1 MPHLPATWNERRYA
15 DRERTIERV
24 MSDSRWQ
31 WTRTARMR
39 RILVVVVVALCTAI
53 IPAFT
58 QGGSFFGI
66 MVTAAAWAG
75 WGLLR
80 MSIRTVADLPDRFL
94 DERQRALRNRAYLY
108 AYLIF
113 GWIVCAM
120 LTAGLIAFVIVSEN
134 DAATVTTTW
143 DQAIG
148 LVLSVTLLCSLLPSM
163 VVAWCDSGEELTDAT
178 VETP

>member
-1 MPHLPATWNERRYA
+1 MPHLPATWKERRDA
-15 DRERTIERV
+15 DRERKIDRV
-24 MSDSRWQ
+24 MSDTLFQ
-31 WTRTARMR
+31 WTRTARFR
-39 RILVVVVVALCTAI
+39 RALVLVAAALCVAV

-58 QGGSFFGI
+58 QGGSIIGI
-66 MVTAAAWAG
+66 MVTAAAGAA

-94 DERQRALRNRAYLY
+94 DERQRSLRNRAYLY

-113 GWIVCAM
+113 GWTVCAL

-148 LVLSVTLLCSLLPSM
+148 LVLSVTLLSSLLPSM
-163 VVAWCDSGEELTDAT
+163 VVAWCDSGEESADVI
-178 VETP
+178 VEIP